1 MLPIVGLGPEVRNS
15 PFVPEEDGPDPS
27 IRVRHAAQS
36 PRKVTGRR
44 RGRGHDGGV
53 YGDRPDPVSAA
64 TAFVAGRFADAR
76 AAYLGGGVLG
86 PLRTPTSDLDV
97 VVVLDPDPDVP
108 DRPRPPYRETFEHE
122 GWITEVFAHDEVS
135 LREWWQRDVAR
146 RVPSLVR
153 MVAEGVVILDRDGA
167 ADDLRQEAATL
178 LASGPPTPDAHELAA
193 RRYGLTNLL
202 DDMAGCDDEAELV
215 YIAGAVLQET
225 AELALLVAGEWLGSG
240 KGLPRRLAEHDPDL
254 LERLVNG
261 HRHVVVY
268 GDTAVLHK
276 TAVDVLVRA
285 GGALLVGY
293 RATGAPAPRGRA
305 ARDGG

>member
-1 MLPIVGLGPEVRNS
+1 MFPIVGLHPEVRNS
-15 PFVPEEDGPDPS
+15 PNVPSGDGRHVDP
-27 IRVRHAAQS
+27 RATRRAK
-36 PRKVTGRR
+36 PREVTGRR
-44 RGRGHDGGV
+44 SGRGHDGSV

-97 VVVLDPDPDVP
+97 VVVLDQASDVP
-108 DRPRPPYRETFEHE
+108 DRLRPPYRETFEHE

-135 LREWWQRDVAR
+135 LRAWWQRDVAR

-153 MVAEGVVILDRDGA
+153 MVAEGVVVLDRDGA
-167 ADDLRQEAATL
+167 ADEWRREAATI
-178 LASGPPTPDAHELAA
+178 LANGPPSPDADELAVQ
-193 RRYGLTNLL
+193 RYALTNLL

-215 YIAGAVLQET
+215 YIAGAVLREVG
-225 AELALLVAGEWLGSG
+225 ELALLVAGEWLGSG

-276 TAVDVLVRA
+276 TAVDVLLRA

-293 RATGAPAPRGRA
+293 RASGAPESPGRA
-305 ARDGG
+305 AHDGG

>member
-1 MLPIVGLGPEVRNS
+1 M
-15 PFVPEEDGPDPS
+15 
-27 IRVRHAAQS
+27 
-36 PRKVTGRR
+36 
-44 RGRGHDGGV
+44 

-64 TAFVAGRFADAR
+64 TAFVASRFADAR

-97 VVVLDPDPDVP
+97 VVVLDLDPDEP
-108 DRPRPPYRETFEHE
+108 DALRPPYRETFEHA
-122 GWITEVFAHDEVS
+122 GWITEVFVHDEVS
-135 LREWWQRDVAR
+135 LREWWQRDVTR

-153 MVAEGVVILDRDGA
+153 MVAEGVVVLDRDGR
-167 ADDLRQEAATL
+167 ADDLRREAATL
-178 LASGPPTPDAHELAA
+178 LAGGPALPDPDELAA
-193 RRYGLTNLL
+193 RRYALTDLL
-202 DDMAGCDDEAELV
+202 DDMAGCEDEAELV
-215 YIAGAVLQET
+215 YIAGGVLRAA
-225 AELALLVAGEWLGSG
+225 AELALLVAREWLGSG

-276 TAVDVLVRA
+276 AAVDVLVRA

-293 RATGAPAPRGRA
+293 RASGRQRPEAGDTGESGADDAPATG
-305 ARDGG
+305 

>member
-1 MLPIVGLGPEVRNS
+1 M
-15 PFVPEEDGPDPS
+15 
-27 IRVRHAAQS
+27 
-36 PRKVTGRR
+36 
-44 RGRGHDGGV
+44 GGV

-76 AAYLGGGVLG
+76 AAFLGGGVLG

-97 VVVLDPDPDVP
+97 VVVLDPATDIPG
-108 DRPRPPYRETFEHE
+108 RPRPPYRETFEHE
-122 GWITEVFAHDEVS
+122 GWITEVFVHDEAS
-135 LREWWQRDVAR
+135 LRAWWQRDAAR

-153 MVAEGVVILDRDGA
+153 MVAEGVVVLDRDGA
-167 ADDLRQEAATL
+167 ADALREEATHL
-178 LASGPPTPDAHELAA
+178 LVAGPQLPDPDELAA

-215 YIAGAVLQET
+215 FIAGAVLRE
-225 AELALLVAGEWLGSG
+225 AGELALLVAGEWLGSG
-240 KGLPRRLAEHDPDL
+240 KGLPRRIGEHDPDL

-293 RATGAPAPRGRA
+293 RASGAAAPPGRA
-305 ARDGG
+305 AHDGG